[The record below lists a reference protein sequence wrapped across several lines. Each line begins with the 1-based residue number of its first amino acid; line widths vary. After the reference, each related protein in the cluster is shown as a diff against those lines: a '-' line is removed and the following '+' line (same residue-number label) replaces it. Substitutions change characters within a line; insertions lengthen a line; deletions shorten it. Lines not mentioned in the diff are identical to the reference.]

1 MTEPRCRWPRL
12 SELAAELPGAVAPVD
27 IAVSGITHDS
37 RQVRPGWLF
46 CAIKGHRSDGRH
58 YAQDAAD
65 RGAAALMVDHP
76 LEIDLPQLLVPSVR
90 AGIGPIASA
99 LFGRPSNNL
108 DIAGITGT
116 NGKTTTA
123 YLLEHVFEAAGWK
136 AGLIGTVET
145 RLAGHGTPSM
155 LTTPEA
161 PDLQRSL
168 ASMVAAGVKA
178 VAMEASSHALDQHRI
193 DGTIFQVGVFTNL
206 TSEHLDY
213 HGTIE
218 QYYYSKSQLFTL
230 DRCKSAVVCVDDEW
244 GRRLAHQS
252 PVPTVTFGTSPWAE
266 ARVKVIA
273 ADLNGTRFLLSWEG
287 ADIDL
292 TTPLV
297 GRWNA
302 LNAAAAFLAATA
314 MGVPEASAIRGIATC
329 HQVRGRFET
338 VDLGQDF
345 LVVVDYAHTPESLA
359 ELLQTARELALPGA
373 QVHVVVGARG
383 GRDRFKRPLI
393 GRVAAE
399 WADHAVFTADSPGA
413 EDPAQIASQMLAGTL
428 GAPGLPDHKVS
439 IEPDRRAAI
448 REAILEAG
456 PGDVV
461 LIVGRGHEVTQHVG
475 DGVVTLDDRAAAADV
490 LLEEGYAIHSHGLC
504 SHMSRLPHDTF
515 AGRHA
520 G

>member
-1 MTEPRCRWPRL
+1 MTED
-12 SELAAELPGAVAPVD
+12 G
-27 IAVSGITHDS
+27 AVSGITHDS
-37 RQVRPGWLF
+37 RHVRPGWMF
-46 CAIKGHRSDGRH
+46 CAIKGSHADGRH
-58 YAQDAAD
+58 YARDAAE
-65 RGAAALMVDHP
+65 RGAGALMVDHP

-90 AGIGPIASA
+90 ASIGPISS
-99 LFGRPSNNL
+99 LVFGRPSQSL
-108 DIAGITGT
+108 RIAGITGT

-123 YLLEHVFEAAGWK
+123 YLLEHVFETAGWE

-145 RLAGHGTPSM
+145 RLAGHRTPSI

-168 ASMVAAGVKA
+168 ASMVTAGVKA

-193 DGTIFQVGVFTNL
+193 DGTMFQVGVFTNL

-218 QYYYSKSQLFTL
+218 QYYYSKSQLFTPG
-230 DRCKSAVVCVDDEW
+230 RCRSAVVCVDDEW

-252 PVPTVTFGTSPWAE
+252 PVPTVTFGTSPEAD
-266 ARVKVIA
+266 ARVRVTS
-273 ADLNGTRFLLSWEG
+273 ADLDGTRFSLSWHDTEISL
-287 ADIDL
+287 A
-292 TTPLV
+292 TPLV

-302 LNAAAAFLAATA
+302 LNAAAAYLSATA
-314 MGVPEASAIRGIATC
+314 MGVPEASAITGIATC
-329 HQVRGRFET
+329 HHVAGRFET

-345 LVVVDYAHTPESLA
+345 LVVVDYAHTPESLH
-359 ELLQTARELALPGA
+359 ELLTTARELSLPGTR
-373 QVHVVVGARG
+373 VHVVVGARG

-399 WADHAVFTADSPGA
+399 HADRAIFTADSPGA

-428 GAPGLPDHKVS
+428 GMAGLARGAVS

-448 REAILEAG
+448 RAAILEAG

-461 LIVGRGHEVTQHVG
+461 LIVGRGHEITQRVG
-475 DGVVTLDDRAAAADV
+475 SGVITLDDRSAAADV
-490 LLEEGYAIHSHGLC
+490 LREEGYAYASRADASHA
-504 SHMSRLPHDTF
+504 R
-515 AGRHA
+515 
-520 G
+520 